1 MAKRYIGYGITSNQG
16 VATLDFDANG
26 DPITGSGYTGVGAG
40 KLDFQAEL
48 HDDSS
53 VVSQPYTVL
62 DCIKWDTGIDGT
74 ATNIYLENI
83 TNTVTRGLEYSTLKE
98 PASSN
103 VTARTSVPMQDMNI
117 EIDIAQVDGTL
128 TNACFVFADSNY
140 ENSSN
145 FSLAHT
151 GVSLGEFVHLTIEI
165 RSGIATVK
173 NNKNSST
180 VTRDLTNITTTTLY
194 TGLWT
199 SSDITELRFKDFKV
213 YPV

>member
-1 MAKRYIGYGITSNQG
+1 MARRLIGYGYTNSNG
-16 VATLDFDANG
+16 VATLDYDASG
-26 DPITGSGYTGVGAG
+26 TSISPSGYTGVGAG
-40 KLDFQAEL
+40 AINIQAEL
-48 HDDSS
+48 HDDST
-53 VVSQPYTVL
+53 VVSEPYTVL

-83 TNTVTRGLEYSTLKE
+83 TSTVTRGSEYSTLKE

-117 EIDIAQVDGTL
+117 EIDIAQVDGNL
-128 TNACFVFADSNY
+128 DNACFIFVDSNY
-140 ENSSN
+140 GNSSN
-145 FSLAHT
+145 FSISHT

-180 VTRDLTNITTTTLY
+180 VTRDLTNITTTNLY

-199 SSDITELRFKDFKV
+199 SSDITELRFKDFKL